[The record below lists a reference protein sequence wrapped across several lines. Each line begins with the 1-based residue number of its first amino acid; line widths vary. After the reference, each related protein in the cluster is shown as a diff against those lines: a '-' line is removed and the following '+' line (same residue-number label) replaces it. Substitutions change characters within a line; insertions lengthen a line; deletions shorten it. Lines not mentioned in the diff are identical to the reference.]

1 MKKLLIVNGSPR
13 KQGCDARVCE
23 EVAKVAAKHGYES
36 ETVWAYDLGIGGC
49 KACMACKSTQ
59 RCVQKD
65 GMNDILDKIREADML
80 LLATPVYFHSETG
93 PFKTFID
100 RMYPL
105 MRMEPDRTC
114 TSFIGNVKKA
124 AIVVTCGAP
133 DGNMTFANIVT
144 RYINVMKMYGV
155 TDVSGVVIPAA
166 NPDTVLESSYLKSY
180 LEEVDFQL
188 EM

>member
-13 KQGCDARVCE
+13 KQGCDAKVCE
-23 EVAKVAAKHGYES
+23 EVAKLAAKHGYES

-49 KACMACKSTQ
+49 RACMACKSTQ
-59 RCVQKD
+59 KCVQKD
-65 GMNDILDKIREADML
+65 CMNDILAKIQDADML
-80 LLATPVYFHSETG
+80 LLATPVYFHAETG
-93 PFKTFID
+93 PLKTFVD

-114 TSFIGNVKKA
+114 TSFIGKVKKA

-144 RYINVMKMYGV
+144 RYMGVLKMYGV
-155 TDVSGVVIPAA
+155 TDVSGVVIPMA
-166 NPDTVLESSYLKSY
+166 NPDTILESSFLKDYLA
-180 LEEVDFQL
+180 EVDFQL

>member
-1 MKKLLIVNGSPR
+1 MKKLLIINGSPR
-13 KQGCDARVCE
+13 KKGCDALVCE
-23 EVAKVAAKHGYES
+23 KLSEVASKYGYES
-36 ETVWAYDLGIGGC
+36 ETLWAYDLGIGGC

-59 RCVQKD
+59 KCVQKD
-65 GMNDILDKIREADML
+65 GMNDILDKIKGADML
-80 LLATPVYFHSETG
+80 LFATPVYFHAETG

-105 MRMEPDRTC
+105 MKMNPDRTV

-133 DGNMTFANIVT
+133 DGNMTFGNIVS
-144 RYINVMKMYGV
+144 RFMNVMKMYGV
-155 TDVSGVVIPAA
+155 TDVSGVVIPSA
-166 NPDTVLESSYLKSY
+166 NPDTILESGFLKDY
-180 LEEVDFQL
+180 IGEFEFQL